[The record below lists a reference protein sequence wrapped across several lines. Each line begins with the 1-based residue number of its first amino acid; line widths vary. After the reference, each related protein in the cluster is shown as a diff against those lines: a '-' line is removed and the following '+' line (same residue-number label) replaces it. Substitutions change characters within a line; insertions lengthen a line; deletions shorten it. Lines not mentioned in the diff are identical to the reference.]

1 MKKAPLIGTIEA
13 ELVSISCQKMPN
25 LNRQLLEYDQR
36 LGNSK
41 SSQHKQQLSISPA
54 LLEKVLN
61 HPDRSILALVK
72 GVIIR
77 RLLYMKG
84 NFALDDITEHNNHL
98 DVELAKLSVEVE
110 KDTKIKERYE
120 PAALEISDNLL
131 TFKELKD
138 QLEKINSQNLE
149 LLHSFDIQLPEQS
162 SSWVKHQQQ
171 YLTQLT
177 TELAELHQLKF
188 NDYELSLMSRFE
200 PEYLEEVESKLKK
213 LGVDLPKDHTAFTIA
228 AYGAIMSALDRDLQN
243 TAQLMPKLVK
253 RLPVLKAEAKG
264 YQELSNRYE
273 EFYQQMIVG
282 VEKASAE
289 IKALAAKA
297 LAIKEQGVKILQSQ
311 PELRSESLPNKLE
324 GMKLQL

>member
-1 MKKAPLIGTIEA
+1 MKKAPLIGAIEA
-13 ELVSISCQKMPN
+13 QLVSISCQKMPN
-25 LNRQLLEYDQR
+25 LKHQLLECDQR

-72 GVIIR
+72 GVITR

-84 NFALDDITEHNNHL
+84 SFALEDLAEHSSHL
-98 DVELAKLSVEVE
+98 GVELAKLSVE
-110 KDTKIKERYE
+110 KDTKIKKRYK
-120 PAALEISDNLL
+120 ASNNLL
-131 TFKELKD
+131 TLKGLKD
-138 QLEKINSQNLE
+138 QLEEINSQNLE
-149 LLHSFDIQLPEQS
+149 FLHSFDIQLPEQS
-162 SSWVKHQQQ
+162 SSWVNHQQQ

-200 PEYLEEVESKLKK
+200 PEYLEEVELKLKK
-213 LGVDLPKDHTAFTIA
+213 LGVDLPKEHTAFTIA

-243 TAQLMPKLVK
+243 IAQLMPKLVK

-273 EFYQQMIVG
+273 KFYQQMIVG
-282 VEKASAE
+282 VEAAYAE

-297 LAIKEQGVKILQSQ
+297 LAIKEQGIKVLQSQ

-324 GMKLQL
+324 GIKL